1 MMCPACSTENPA
13 GATFCHNCGASL
25 TAAPPPPPSGGYTQ
39 VPQAGP
45 AAPASG
51 YAQVPPPG
59 AAGTGYAPAA
69 GYAPA
74 QSGGLSDNSA
84 AAIAYI
90 TIIPAIIFLVLEPY
104 NRKPFVRYHA
114 MQCIGLHVLWLAV
127 WIVLMI
133 LGLMFAMVHLHLLI
147 LLLWPICWIGL
158 VILWVL
164 CIVSAAQ
171 GKWFKLP
178 IIGDFARK
186 QAGA

>member
-1 MMCPACSTENPA
+1 MQCPACSTENPA
-13 GATFCHNCGASL
+13 GATFCQHCGASL
-25 TAAPPPPPSGGYTQ
+25 TAAPPPPPGGGYTQ
-39 VPQAGP
+39 VPQP
-45 AAPASG
+45 A
-51 YAQVPPPG
+51 
-59 AAGTGYAPAA
+59 TAPAA
-69 GYAPA
+69 AGYVPV
-74 QSGGLSDNSA
+74 QSGLSDNSA

-90 TIIPAIIFLVLEPY
+90 TIIPAIIFLVMEPY

-114 MQCIGLHVLWLAV
+114 MQCIGLHILWLAV

-133 LGLMFAMVHLHLLI
+133 VGIMLAMIHLHLLV

-178 IIGDFARK
+178 FIGDFARK

>member
-1 MMCPACSTENPA
+1 MQCPACSTENPA

-25 TAAPPPPPSGGYTQ
+25 SAAPPPPSGGFTQ
-39 VPQAGP
+39 VPQP
-45 AAPASG
+45 ATTPA
-51 YAQVPPPG
+51 
-59 AAGTGYAPAA
+59 AA

-74 QSGGLSDNSA
+74 QTSGLSDNSA

-90 TIIPAIIFLVLEPY
+90 TIIPAIIFLVMEPY

-127 WIVLMI
+127 WLVLMV
-133 LGLMFAMVHLHLLI
+133 LGVMLAMVHLHMLV

-158 VILWVL
+158 VVLWLL

>member
-1 MMCPACSTENPA
+1 MQCPACSTENPA
-13 GATFCHNCGASL
+13 GATFCQHCGASL
-25 TAAPPPPPSGGYTQ
+25 SSAPPPPPGGYTQ
-39 VPQAGP
+39 VPQPATGP
-45 AAPASG
+45 A
-51 YAQVPPPG
+51 
-59 AAGTGYAPAA
+59 AA
-69 GYAPA
+69 GYAPVSA
-74 QSGGLSDNSA
+74 QTGLSDNSA
-84 AAIAYI
+84 AALAYV
-90 TIIPAIIFLVLEPY
+90 TIIPAIVFLVMEPY

-127 WIVLMI
+127 WVVLMVVGI
-133 LGLMFAMVHLHLLI
+133 MLAMVHLHLLV

-158 VILWVL
+158 VVLWLL

>member
-1 MMCPACSTENPA
+1 MQCPACSTENPA
-13 GATFCHNCGASL
+13 GATFCQQCGASL
-25 TAAPPPPPSGGYTQ
+25 SAAAPPPAGGFTQ
-39 VPQAGP
+39 VPQP
-45 AAPASG
+45 ATAPA
-51 YAQVPPPG
+51 
-59 AAGTGYAPAA
+59 AA

-74 QSGGLSDNSA
+74 QSGLSDNSA

-90 TIIPAIIFLVLEPY
+90 TIIPAILFLVMEPY

-114 MQCIGLHVLWLAV
+114 MQCIGLHVLWFAV

-133 LGLMFAMVHLHLLI
+133 LGMILSMVHLGLLTLI
-147 LLLWPICWIGL
+147 LWPICWIGL
-158 VILWVL
+158 VVLWVL
-164 CIVSAAQ
+164 CIVGAAQ

>member
-1 MMCPACSTENPA
+1 MQCPACSTENPA
-13 GATFCHNCGASL
+13 GATFCQHCGASL
-25 TAAPPPPPSGGYTQ
+25 SAAPPPSGGFTQ
-39 VPQAGP
+39 VPQPA
-45 AAPASG
+45 AAPAG
-51 YAQVPPPG
+51 
-59 AAGTGYAPAA
+59 A
-69 GYAPA
+69 GYVSA
-74 QSGGLSDNSA
+74 QSGLSDNSA

-114 MQCIGLHVLWLAV
+114 MQCIGLHVLWFAVWLVLMVLGVMLAV
-127 WIVLMI
+127 
-133 LGLMFAMVHLHLLI
+133 VHMHLLV

-158 VILWVL
+158 VILWLL

-186 QAGA
+186 QAGS